1 MVKLFVIEM
10 NQWRDIL
17 LRFELPDNDA
27 TAAFLERFQQVK
39 SSMYGGRRFHVYYNV
54 RRTLLPAVEA
64 AQLPKVLAFLQK
76 YEKDPLAIGI
86 MKEEKELVGKLAAPS
101 D

>member
-10 NQWRDIL
+10 NQWRDVL

-27 TAAFLERFQQVK
+27 TTAFLERFQQVK
-39 SSMYGGRRFHVYYNV
+39 SGISGGRRFHVYYNV
-54 RRTLLPAVEA
+54 RRALVPALEA
-64 AQLPKVLAFLQK
+64 AQLPKVLKFLEK

-86 MKEEKELVGKLAAPS
+86 MKEDKELVGKPAAA